1 MKINVR
7 DVYQGVTSLVFPE
20 ICLICNNVFEKVCRS
35 CEYRWLQNASS
46 FRIDDL
52 TISAVVTYDSESSG
66 VVLKAKE
73 DRNKVARSLMASA
86 LANSIMSWKV
96 KTDYANLLLV
106 PIPSSKM
113 AIRRRGESF
122 LQPILKSALRI
133 CSSHGMKDLAWRS
146 VLLHQKRVK
155 DQSELSFNERHKNL
169 ENAFKINGNSRP
181 GNSLATA
188 KIMLI
193 DDVVT
198 TGATL
203 LSAAR
208 ALRERNMTVLG
219 AATVCASGHR
229 LLIR

>member
-1 MKINVR
+1 M
-7 DVYQGVTSLVFPE
+7 FPE
-20 ICLICNNVFEKVCRS
+20 ICLICNQVFEKVCRS

-73 DRNKVARSLMASA
+73 DRNKVARSLMANA
-86 LANSIMSWKV
+86 LANSIISWTV
-96 KTDYANLLLV
+96 KTEYVNLLLV

-122 LQPILKSALRI
+122 LQPILKSAIQI
-133 CSSHGMKDLAWRS
+133 CRSQGVKDLGWQS
-146 VLLHQKRVK
+146 VLIHQKRVE
-155 DQSELSFNERHKNL
+155 DQSKLTFSERHKNL
-169 ENAFKINGNSRP
+169 ENAFKINGNLGP

-188 KIMLI
+188 KIILI

-208 ALRERNMTVLG
+208 ALRERKMTVLG
-219 AATVCASGHR
+219 AATVCASAHR

>member
-1 MKINVR
+1 
-7 DVYQGVTSLVFPE
+7 VFPE
-20 ICLICNNVFEKVCRS
+20 ICLICNQVFEKVCSS

-52 TISAVVTYDSESSG
+52 TISSVVTYDSESSG

-73 DRNKVARSLMASA
+73 DRNKVARSLMANA
-86 LANSIMSWKV
+86 LANSIISWTS

-113 AIRRRGESF
+113 AIKRRGESF
-122 LQPILKSALRI
+122 LQPILKSALQI

-155 DQSELSFNERHKNL
+155 DQSELSFNERRKNL
-169 ENAFKINGNSRP
+169 ENAFKINENS
-181 GNSLATA
+181 GLENSLATA
-188 KIMLI
+188 KIILI

-208 ALRERNMTVLG
+208 ALRERKMTVLG
-219 AATVCASGHR
+219 AATVCASAHR